1 MRDDS
6 EHRRSRFKDTPVSI
20 DYFQSL
26 LTDLVLTGLR
36 QTNS

>member
-6 EHRRSRFKDTPVSI
+6 ENRRSRKDTPVTI

>member
-6 EHRRSRFKDTPVSI
+6 ENRRARFKDLPVSI

-26 LTDLVLTGLR
+26 LTELVLIGLP
-36 QTNS
+36 